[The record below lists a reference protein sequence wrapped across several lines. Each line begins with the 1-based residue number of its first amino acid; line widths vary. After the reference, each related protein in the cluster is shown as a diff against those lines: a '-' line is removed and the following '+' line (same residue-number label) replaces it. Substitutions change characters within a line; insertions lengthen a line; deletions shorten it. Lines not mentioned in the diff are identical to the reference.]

1 MINLDFSLVVTILY
15 LIILYAFMSR
25 FFFGPVLRVLD
36 ERRQLIEGRLEN
48 AHQRMAQ
55 AEQKA
60 AEYESA
66 LKAARTE
73 VYRGQE
79 THREKALSERA
90 GIVMEAKASA
100 EKAVQEGRSRIA
112 AEAAAARKH
121 LEGEVDNLAGRLT
134 TSILRD

>member
-15 LIILYAFMSR
+15 LIILYNFMSR
-25 FFFGPVLRVLD
+25 FFFRPVLRVLG
-36 ERRQLIEGRLEN
+36 ERRQLIEGRLES

-60 AEYESA
+60 AEYENA

-79 THREKALSERA
+79 THREKALSEKTQ
-90 GIVMEAKASA
+90 IVAEAKANA
-100 EKAVQEGRSRIA
+100 GKAVEEGRSRIA
-112 AEAAAARKH
+112 AEAAAARKT

>member
-15 LIILYAFMSR
+15 LIILYNFMSR
-25 FFFGPVLRVLD
+25 FFFRPVLRVLD

-55 AEQKA
+55 AELKA
-60 AEYESA
+60 AEYENA

-73 VYRGQE
+73 VYRGQG
-79 THREKALSERA
+79 THRENALSEKA
-90 GIVMEAKASA
+90 QIVTEAKANA

-112 AEAAAARKH
+112 AEAAAARKK
-121 LEGEVDNLAGRLT
+121 LEGEVDNLARTLT

>member
-15 LIILYAFMSR
+15 LIVLYNFMSR
-25 FFFGPVLRVLD
+25 FFFGPVLRVLV

-60 AEYESA
+60 AEYENA
-66 LKAARTE
+66 MKTARSE

-79 THREKALSERA
+79 THREKALSEKT
-90 GIVMEAKASA
+90 GIVAEAKANA
-100 EKAVQEGRSRIA
+100 ERAVQEGRSRIA
-112 AEAAAARKH
+112 AEAAAALKK